1 MKVYSTQE
9 FINLL
14 KTNDLKKIKEAYAS
28 IIKTNKKILSEQ
40 DRNDLI
46 ADNVCLLN
54 INVLSDLIE
63 TYKIKY
69 YDGDD
74 SSMYENA
81 VECPSHVFGFI
92 HAYYAVDGKTKFDA
106 YRQAIKKNRL
116 DILKKIRDLS
126 TKSLEKIRQHVSKD
140 KTVSPEIIEYIK
152 SEHRKSR
159 ADKDTSPEDMLNK
172 KFKKQISSQSK
183 KSRTSVTRT

>member
-1 MKVYSTQE
+1 MKVYSTRE

-74 SSMYENA
+74 SS
-81 VECPSHVFGFI
+81 
-92 HAYYAVDGKTKFDA
+92 KFDA
-106 YRQAIKKNRL
+106 YRQAIKKNRI

-159 ADKDTSPEDMLNK
+159 ADKDTSPEDMLKK
-172 KFKKQISSQSK
+172 KFKKQISSENK
-183 KSRTSVTRT
+183 KSRFSVTKDLKKKEC